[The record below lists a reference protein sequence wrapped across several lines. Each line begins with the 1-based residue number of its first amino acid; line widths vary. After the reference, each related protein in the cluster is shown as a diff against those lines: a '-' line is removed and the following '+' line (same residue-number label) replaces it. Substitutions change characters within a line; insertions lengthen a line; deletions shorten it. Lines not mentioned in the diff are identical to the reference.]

1 MPNMTLS
8 VPADVHRLMRRHP
21 EIRWS
26 EVARRAIIQ
35 KLMDLE
41 RMDELTHDSKMTE
54 QDAIELG
61 RIVNKSLARRYRNAK
76 KDRTG

>member
-8 VPADVHRLMRRHP
+8 IPADIHRIMRKYS

-41 RMDELTHDSKMTE
+41 RLDELTKDSKMTQ

-61 RIVNKSLARRYRNAK
+61 RKVNRALYKRYK
-76 KDRTG
+76 KAMKK